1 MDQKGY
7 IKNNGEDKSPTNN
20 RQKRS
25 QTLYVINFTSIRL
38 TLFFVCCL
46 AITAFIFSVGFY
58 LGTSRKNTAVAV
70 NDASAS
76 ILLREDATTMKS
88 ISVPNGADALVEKI
102 ETKPNDAQIL
112 DMTTLSQM
120 GSASN
125 ENIVVFNNKDYNEY
139 TKALSEELA
148 LINDSVNA
156 INKNDTPNT
165 TYSPEKYY
173 VVPDAKPPVAF
184 KADNNNVT
192 KVPYGSTST
201 YKDVIYFIQVAVA
214 YNKDNSY
221 SSLDTLKK
229 NYPKAFIQEDQTKS
243 GTTMYKLKIGRY
255 NTKEEAETALQRLKQ
270 VKAYKDSYIYSAK
283 K

>member
-1 MDQKGY
+1 MDQKSY
-7 IKNNGEDKSPTNN
+7 IKNKGDDKSPTNN

-38 TLFFVCCL
+38 TLFFVSCL

-58 LGTSRKNTAVAV
+58 LGSSKNAKVAV
-70 NDASAS
+70 NNDSVS
-76 ILLREDATTMKS
+76 LLLREDATTMKS
-88 ISVPNGADALVEKI
+88 ISIPHGANELIEKI

-120 GSASN
+120 GSTSN
-125 ENIVVFNNKDYNEY
+125 EDVVVFNNKDYNEY
-139 TKALSEELA
+139 TKALSEELDS
-148 LINDSVNA
+148 INNSVNA
-156 INKNDTPNT
+156 IGKNDTPNT

-184 KADNNNVT
+184 KSDNSVT
-192 KVPYGSTST
+192 KVPYGSSSN
-201 YKDVIYFIQVAVA
+201 YKDAIYFIQVAVG

-221 SSLDTLKK
+221 SSLDSLKRD
-229 NYPKAFIQEDQTKS
+229 YPKAFIQEDQTKS
-243 GTTMYKLKIGRY
+243 GATMYKLKVGRY
-255 NTKEEAETALQRLKQ
+255 NTKEEAETALQRIRQ
-270 VKAYKDSYIYSAK
+270 VRAYKDSYIYTSK